1 MPIAKQKPDETITDT
16 KKKSKVSD
24 YLNNPNAQKKP
35 LVIIALEP
43 DFNRQKF
50 ATLQAQVVKLKGEY
64 EFFVATTPKDLL
76 RKSHRSIS
84 LVIISDQFCEQ
95 NLMLGCL
102 KELKLKKH
110 ANMFPILFLSAD
122 PKKLIDGYHNTLLA
136 FHEIDEY
143 LPLTDFKPSL
153 LFQRIEECLTPG
165 QQRRSKRYKVDEPI
179 KLYHLQTDETSSAKL
194 IDISLYGAKV
204 DGKKNDLFNQR
215 DQVRLIIPIA
225 RTIGY
230 NSGEFL
236 KLSARVR
243 RVHLSGTTV
252 AVAFEHV
259 NDSQTVTLAKLLAFY
274 LNRSLVKSA

>member
-1 MPIAKQKPDETITDT
+1 MPNNKLKQDESLTKS

-24 YLNNPNAQKKP
+24 YLKNPNAQKKP
-35 LVIIALEP
+35 LVIIALEQ

-50 ATLQAQVVKLKGEY
+50 ATLQGQVAKLKAEY
-64 EFFVATTPKDLL
+64 EFLVAATPRDLL
-76 RKSHRSIS
+76 RKSHRNIS

-122 PKKLIDGYHNTLLA
+122 PKKLIDGYHQVLLA

-153 LFQRIEECLTPG
+153 LNQRIEECLTPQ
-165 QQRRSKRYKVDEPI
+165 QQRRAKRYKVDEPI
-179 KLYHLQTDETSSAKL
+179 KLYHLQADETTPASL

-204 DGKKNDLFNQR
+204 DGKKNDLFNLR
-215 DQVRLIIPIA
+215 DQVRLIIPIV

-236 KLSARVR
+236 RLSARVR

-259 NDSQTVTLAKLLAFY
+259 NDSQTVVLAKLLAYY
-274 LNRSLVKSA
+274 LNRGLSKSA